1 MASEAPARTPQAR
14 AQPQALPTSEQRG
27 SLDRALALGKVGV
40 AAAATVTTRVV
51 GFGALGL
58 LLGGVAFFVEL
69 GTGLLE
75 HPWGPW
81 RYLVYSLL
89 FVYAGVGAFG
99 FGTAGLWRGLGR
111 VAMNLVEKH
120 KLAQHVLERV
130 FSRAAVLSV
139 GADTPEALRRP
150 LPLEAI
156 RETLRQAIAGYDTSD
171 DFEGGARG
179 FSRTI
184 LRRIKGWLCRK
195 LEERLIAL
203 IGEETRDMSIAEL
216 SLARLR
222 ERAEQ
227 NLQEWMLDVLDSAR
241 NRQARIWATF
251 FVLVVALT
259 PLFLVQLR

>member
-14 AQPQALPTSEQRG
+14 TQPQGVPTAEQRG
-27 SLDRALALGKVGV
+27 SLDRALALSRVGV

-58 LLGGVAFFVEL
+58 LLGVVAFFVEL

-139 GADTPEALRRP
+139 GADTPEALRTP
-150 LPLEAI
+150 LPIEAI

-203 IGEETRDMSIAEL
+203 VGEETRDMSIAEL

-227 NLQEWMLDVLDSAR
+227 DLQEWMLDVLDGAR
-241 NRQARIWATF
+241 NRQARLWATF

>member
-1 MASEAPARTPQAR
+1 MASEAPARTLEAR
-14 AQPQALPTSEQRG
+14 AQPGARPTSEQRG
-27 SLDRALALGKVGV
+27 SLDRALSLGKAGV
-40 AAAATVTTRVV
+40 AAAATVTARVV

-58 LLGGVAFFVEL
+58 LLGVVAFFVEL
-69 GTGLLE
+69 GTGLLA

-99 FGTAGLWRGLGR
+99 FGTAGLWRGIGR

-130 FSRAAVLSV
+130 FSRAAVLSA

-150 LPLEAI
+150 LPIEAI

-203 IGEETRDMSIAEL
+203 VGEETRDTSIAEL

-227 NLQEWMLDVLDSAR
+227 DLQEWMLDVLDGAR

-259 PLFLVQLR
+259 PIFLVQLR

>member
-1 MASEAPARTPQAR
+1 MASEAPARTPQTR
-14 AQPQALPTSEQRG
+14 AQPGAIPTAEQLG
-27 SLDRALALGKVGV
+27 SPKRALSLGKEGV

-51 GFGALGL
+51 GFGTLGL
-58 LLGGVAFFVEL
+58 LLGVVAFFVEL

-99 FGTAGLWRGLGR
+99 FGTAGLWRGIGR

-130 FSRAAVLSV
+130 FSQAAVIPT
-139 GADTPEALRRP
+139 GADSAAFLHKP
-150 LPLEAI
+150 LPIEAI
-156 RETLRQAIAGYDTSD
+156 RETLRQAITGYDTSD

-179 FSRTI
+179 FSRSI

-195 LEERLIAL
+195 LEERLIEL

-227 NLQEWMLDVLDSAR
+227 DLQEWMLDVLDGAR